1 MKVKELEVR
10 MEDVEQNVAR
20 KQDQQNLMHEE
31 ITRLENNWRVTDDEV
46 SRSRE
51 DNRDYLAKMIEALAT
66 KIGATPP
73 LSPEQ
78 NSSQC
83 DKTERQAEERR
94 MEENEDD
101 QGESL
106 KTSKAKQ
113 PSASV
118 ILQKEAPKCHVED
131 IEG

>member
-10 MEDVEQNVAR
+10 MEEVEQNVAR

-46 SRSRE
+46 RRSRE
-51 DNRDYLAKMIEALAT
+51 DNRDYLAKMIEALAA

-73 LSPEQ
+73 LSQEQ
-78 NSSQC
+78 NTNQC

-101 QGESL
+101 QRR
-106 KTSKAKQ
+106 
-113 PSASV
+113 V
-118 ILQKEAPKCHVED
+118 I
-131 IEG
+131 